1 MSQYYPKLGLAI
13 SLAALA
19 MAAAVPALAQ
29 TSQSIDKRLTNA
41 ERNIC
46 QDMDMCVDILLRHD
60 PESFDYTALAQ
71 DFQRFGAPAMQRL
84 LQLISS
90 DREMAVKHAQVILQ
104 DPAWTFPPSAQQQIA
119 KLWPRGDMASH
130 RTVMANIGSPLMR
143 NRMISTLS
151 HASPTVRQQSRVAL
165 DTMAINMPKTFTGV
179 PIPPATFPDLI
190 KAVNDE
196 PSPALIT
203 LIGSFPPAQSRPVLS
218 QLLLAGDTAIVQAAY
233 RQIYKQNPDAALS
246 SFKAALPKLKTT
258 DQILALSQLLQSRHV
273 ARQAENP
280 DGFYMHLAHGIL
292 NDKNLPGLAHMM
304 AMDAIMNSAPLG
316 GKPLPRT
323 PHVEA
328 VFKTLVTDLNVSFLR
343 YAQNFDEKVGENTAQ
358 FLPVIW
364 AEILRRDKAVEPNA
378 AYRQRQ
384 KDIGFGFEDTA
395 YVFMRLARDLSG
407 SQKWSASV
415 RPILRQGLTFDKD
428 WRVQQFAALGLGQ
441 LRDNNSA
448 ALLSRYAQSHP
459 MTAVRAASKSALS
472 GIQTGQMD
480 VDAALRTTEQEA
492 QYCPVKAFDFRQDAK
507 QLPFFEGGKF
517 PDSWGKDV
525 LPANRR
531 LLSAAYP
538 TQSGWLAGDSW
549 GERGG
554 GLLYYDN
561 VSGDHEVVSGGNII
575 AIVPVKPTP
584 LGTFA
589 KEFWVIDGLEHLG
602 QASARILYVRFEG
615 DKISTH
621 RHRELPSYPRAINI
635 AKDQSLQISF
645 RQTHPPLRLLPNG
658 TVISGCI
665 PPNASAPQSL
675 PN

>member
-1 MSQYYPKLGLAI
+1 MSQYYPKMRLAI

-19 MAAAVPALAQ
+19 MAAALPALAQ
-29 TSQSIDKRLTNA
+29 TSQTIDNRLTEA

-46 QDMDMCVDILLRHD
+46 QDLDMCVDILLRHD

-71 DFQRFGAPAMQRL
+71 EFQRFGAPAMQRL
-84 LQLISS
+84 LQLVSS
-90 DREMAVKHAQVILQ
+90 DREMAVKHAQMILQ
-104 DPAWTFPPSAQQQIA
+104 DLAWTFSPAAQQQIA

-130 RTVMANIGSPLMR
+130 RTVMTNIGTPLMR

-151 HASPTVRQQSRVAL
+151 HASPAVRQQSRIAL
-165 DTMAINMPKTFTGV
+165 DTMAINTPKTFTGAPV
-179 PIPPATFPDLI
+179 PPAAFPDLT

-233 RQIYKQNPDAALS
+233 GQLYKQNPDAALS

-258 DQILALSQLLQSRHV
+258 DQILALSQLLQSRHA

-280 DGFYMHLAHGIL
+280 DGFYMHLARGIL
-292 NDKNLPGLAHMM
+292 NDKTLPGLANMM
-304 AMDAIMNSAPLG
+304 AMDAIMNSAPLE
-316 GKPLPRT
+316 GKPLPKT

-328 VFKTLVTDLNVSFLR
+328 VFKALVTDLDVSFLR
-343 YAQNFDEKVGENTAQ
+343 YAQGFDKKAGENTAQ
-358 FLPVIW
+358 FLPIIW

-395 YVFMRLARDLSG
+395 YVFMRLARGLSG
-407 SQKWSASV
+407 SQKWGASI

-428 WRVQQFAALGLGQ
+428 WRVQQFAALGLGE
-441 LRDNNSA
+441 LRDNNSM

-472 GIQTGQMD
+472 GIQSGQMD
-480 VDAALRTTEQEA
+480 VDADLRATEQEA

-525 LPANRR
+525 LSADRR

-538 TQSGWLAGDSW
+538 TQAGWLAGYNW

-561 VSGDHEVVSGGNII
+561 VTGDHEIITGGNII
-575 AIVPVKPTP
+575 AIIPVKPTP

-589 KEFWVIDGLEHLG
+589 TKFWVIDGLEHLG
-602 QASARILYVRFEG
+602 QASARILYVKLEG
-615 DKISTH
+615 AKITMQ
-621 RHRELPSYPRAINI
+621 RHRELPTYPRAINV
-635 AKDQSLQISF
+635 AKDQSLQIGF
-645 RQTHPPLRLLPNG
+645 GQTHPPLRLLPNG

-665 PPNASAPQSL
+665 PPHASALQSL